1 MYSWRSVPGVE
12 DVNPTH
18 QLFTGNK
25 MISGSTRLG
34 RRSLLVRTFSG
45 QLNTCPSPNSS
56 SCEFCLNVTQ
66 DVHIPT
72 QTKNGNEGSEDCN
85 GT

>member
-1 MYSWRSVPGVE
+1 MYSCQSFPGME

-18 QLFTGNK
+18 QLFTGSK
-25 MISGSTRLG
+25 ISGSTRLG
-34 RRSLLVRTFSG
+34 RRSLLGRTFSG
-45 QLNTCPSPNSS
+45 QLKTCPSPNSS

-72 QTKNGNEGSEDCN
+72 QTKNGNEGSEGCN